1 MDPYKILGISYDATE
16 EEIKKAYRAL
26 SRKYHPD
33 ANVGKPNQKELEE
46 KFKEVQQAYSM
57 IMDQRQGKGQ
67 AQQAYSGAGSGG
79 YGGNAWNPFGSE
91 FWGFGGQ
98 GDPFGGSG
106 YQQQEESKDAQ
117 YMRAALNYIQSGYFR
132 EGLHVLEQVQER
144 RGQWYYYS
152 AFANYRVGNNAIALE
167 HAKAACAFEPNNP
180 YYASLLQRLQGG
192 ETRYQGSNYCGQFCT
207 SLLCMSMCCGGGGYM
222 GVPILCC
229 I

>member
-98 GDPFGGSG
+98 GDPSGGSG
-106 YQQQEESKDAQ
+106 YQQQEEKAAGLVVEVEREERDVDDAQ
-117 YMRAALNYIQSGYFR
+117 HHLAAHELVEEGEPAEEEQEKPAAENQRRDRVVLQQLYDFIRYFTQFVHRSLSVQSF
-132 EGLHVLEQVQER
+132 
-144 RGQWYYYS
+144 
-152 AFANYRVGNNAIALE
+152 
-167 HAKAACAFEPNNP
+167 
-180 YYASLLQRLQGG
+180 
-192 ETRYQGSNYCGQFCT
+192 
-207 SLLCMSMCCGGGGYM
+207 
-222 GVPILCC
+222 
-229 I
+229 